1 VGWRLF
7 NDLEQRIEALRC
19 DHVRLIQD
27 ENLETVT
34 SRGKNRTL
42 AKITGVIDTVV
53 AGRVDFDYV

>member
-1 VGWRLF
+1 
-7 NDLEQRIEALRC
+7 
-19 DHVRLIQD
+19 VRLIQD